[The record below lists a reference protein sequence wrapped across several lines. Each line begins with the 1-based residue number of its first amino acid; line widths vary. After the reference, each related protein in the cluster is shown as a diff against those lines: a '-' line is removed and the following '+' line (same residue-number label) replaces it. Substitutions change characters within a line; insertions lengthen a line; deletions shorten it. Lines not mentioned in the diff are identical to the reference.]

1 MANGGVI
8 ENGVKLVGE
17 IVVPGA
23 SLLLDGEIK
32 AGIGHAAVGL
42 VTWGLLGPARLL
54 VSANSFSKSV
64 TDQHLHTHLLDSL
77 NSMKNSVSK
86 GVAGLRA
93 TRASATNGT
102 GPADVASA
110 PAEATAAPA

>member
-23 SLLLDGEIK
+23 SLLLDGDIK

-42 VTWGLLGPARLL
+42 ATWALLGPARLL

-64 TDQHLHTHLLDSL
+64 TGEHLHTHLLDSL
-77 NSMKNSVSK
+77 NTMKNTVSE
-86 GVAGLRA
+86 GVAGIRK
-93 TRASATNGT
+93 TRVSTPNGA
-102 GPADVASA
+102 GPADVTSASA
-110 PAEATAAPA
+110 EAAAAPA